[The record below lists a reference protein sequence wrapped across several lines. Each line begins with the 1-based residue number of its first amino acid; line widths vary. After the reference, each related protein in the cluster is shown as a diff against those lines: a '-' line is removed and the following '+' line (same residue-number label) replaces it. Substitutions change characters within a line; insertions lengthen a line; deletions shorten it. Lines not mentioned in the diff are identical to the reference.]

1 MHLRRRWV
9 AGIPQVLLDFAK
21 EINAK
26 LGPMEEQR
34 ITYGPDLYAAT
45 ALGLRLDVLAAAWA
59 EAGPAAGQ
67 HAAKLASVVEPAVA
81 FYCTHMLRVIQHIG
95 NVFQH
100 SPFFVNKEDL
110 AEGAGAAAAAAAAP
124 LPTAVSVPVNLTQM
138 AHGGTHVTQIAEGGK
153 GAPARHEVQLI
164 ANGAA
169 SMPIV
174 GGGAGSVAL
183 APPGGSGVVVPATPE
198 SSVVPMRP
206 CASMQGSA
214 AEGEAA
220 LQSGASP
227 TVTTEFVAHVPAIAP
242 LAADRSA
249 PIPTTVGAGAP
260 LPAAAGPSNLVPGA
274 FRTSNSG
281 ATTTAPPAPAP
292 HHPPTSHTHQPHHHH
307 DNGVPHTLLH
317 NGIAL
322 LGGLCGGGLAH
333 GHGMSRRC
341 SLAGDSVCSFCSA
354 DEQQPWHSEQ
364 EQQGHEEDLQLARPP
379 TGAAAVAI
387 GAGWAGC

>member
-1 MHLRRRWV
+1 MMLDYGHWLLSLHLRPRWV

-67 HAAKLASVVEPAVA
+67 HAAKLLSVVEPAVA
-81 FYCTHMLRVIQHIG
+81 FYCTHMLRVVQHIG

-110 AEGAGAAAAAAAAP
+110 AEGAGAAAAAAAVASP
-124 LPTAVSVPVNLTQM
+124 LPTAVSVPVSLTQM
-138 AHGGTHVTQIAEGGK
+138 AHVTQIAEAGK
-153 GAPARHEVQLI
+153 GAPTRHEVQLI

-174 GGGAGSVAL
+174 GGGAGSAAL
-183 APPGGSGVVVPATPE
+183 APLGGSGVVVPATPE

-206 CASMQGSA
+206 CASIQGSA
-214 AEGEAA
+214 AEQEAA

-227 TVTTEFVAHVPAIAP
+227 PVTTE

-249 PIPTTVGAGAP
+249 PIPTILGAGAP
-260 LPAAAGPSNLVPGA
+260 PALTAGHGSLVPGA

-281 ATTTAPPAPAP
+281 APPAASP
-292 HHPPTSHTHQPHHHH
+292 HHPPASHPHHNHNH
-307 DNGVPHTLLH
+307 NDHGAPHNLLH

-387 GAGWAGC
+387 GARWAGC